1 MLHHW
6 DFEEEKKVTWVSR
19 QGMVLQN
26 NVLGQAFASE
36 DVMFWF
42 PAKYIMGIKSLIE
55 RAKTDLE
62 NSRCI
67 NTDISHTLLV
77 QNHMGWYCFQNASF
91 TGDVCDLHLRLTAKP
106 HICMICDVFNT
117 NVNRSLT
124 LCSTHIYSLK
134 GKKGLISYCFC
145 IQVDHVRPCDRS
157 GWHQHP
163 WNLSSAHFYCLQSK
177 MTGRCSLT
185 LALFYYFGDLSSVK

>member
-1 MLHHW
+1 MTFEKSSHW

-42 PAKYIMGIKSLIE
+42 PAKYIMGIKSP
-55 RAKTDLE
+55 TDLE

-91 TGDVCDLHLRLTAKP
+91 TGDVCDLHLRLTAKS
-106 HICMICDVFNT
+106 HMQICDVFNT

-134 GKKGLISYCFC
+134 GKNLISYCFC
-145 IQVDHVRPCDRS
+145 IQVDHVRLVTGADDIS
-157 GWHQHP
+157 I

-177 MTGRCSLT
+177 MTGRALSLLHYST
-185 LALFYYFGDLSSVK
+185 ILEIFRL